1 MKFYTSINR
10 YGNQLLY
17 RGYDNGQPV
26 SKKIKYEPTLYVKS
40 QKPETGYKSL
50 DGVSI
55 EPRLLDDMRSAKNFL
70 STYQDVESFNIYGST
85 NYVNAY
91 IAEQEEWKDDI
102 EFDRDKIKVT
112 SIDIEVQSDDGFPEP
127 DQATQPIISI
137 ACKNNIDNIYFVWG
151 FGDYDVSKSIMQDC
165 QVVYRKMDNEIHLLS
180 EFLKW
185 WNSPAH
191 CPDVITGWN
200 VRGFDVPY
208 MVNRINKVLG
218 EGQANRLSPWEHVNE
233 RVMKFKGRDLTTYEL
248 YGIVTLDYMDMFK
261 KFGYAYGPQES
272 YSLNHISHVVLGE
285 KKLSYEEHSSLHGL
299 YEADFQKFIDYNI
312 KDVEL
317 VDRLED
323 KMGLITLV
331 MTVAYK
337 AGINYMDAFGTTSM
351 WDTIIYRT
359 LSKKNIYPNVEKIA
373 GNTDYVKAG
382 STVGTGNVTH
392 VTKDGIRTGEVKESS
407 FAGGYVKT
415 PQVGLHEWVVSFD
428 LNSLYPNIIVQWN
441 MSPET
446 IVSGTTLG
454 VTPDT
459 CLGGYNT
466 KNSDKST
473 SMAANGVHFKK
484 DGVGVLPSLII
495 DYYAERK
502 AIKDKMLASQQ
513 ERQGID
519 PSQKQEIYRI
529 ERDMNRFENQQMA
542 IKIMMN
548 SLYGALGNKWFR
560 YNDISMAEAITLSGQ
575 YAIRFA
581 EKTVNDHMNQ
591 LLGTDKDYVIAID
604 TDSLYVNFGP
614 LVKKLNPKD
623 PVAFLDKICQE
634 NFEIVIKD
642 AYKELFD
649 HMDCARPRMEM
660 GREAIADV
668 GIWTAKKR
676 YILNVHNNEGVA
688 YAEPKLKIMGIEA
701 IKSSTPSQCR
711 DALKALFKVIVTGSE
726 DKTQEAIRQFK
737 QHFFKLPAHEV
748 SFPRGVNDVDKWT
761 RKTGY
766 AKGTPI
772 HVRGAILHN
781 QAIKSASLDTKY
793 EYIRNGD
800 KVKFCYLKKPNP
812 IKENVVSFKDF
823 LPPELQLD
831 KYIDYDLQ
839 FQKTFLDPIE
849 PILTSIGWTQE
860 EQATLEA
867 FFG

>member
-10 YGNQLLY
+10 YGNKLLY
-17 RGYDNGQPV
+17 RGYENGQPV
-26 SKKIKYEPTLYVKS
+26 NKEIKYEPTLYVKS
-40 QKPETGYKSL
+40 QKPETGVNGL
-50 DGVSI
+50 DGAVI
-55 EPRLLDDMRSAKNFL
+55 EPRLFDTMRNARDFVK
-70 STYQDVESFNIYGST
+70 TYEDVDSFNIYGST

-91 IAEQEEWKDDI
+91 IAEEWDGDI
-102 EFDRDKIKVT
+102 EFDRDRINIT
-112 SIDIEVQSDDGFPEP
+112 SIDIEVQSDNGFPEP
-127 DQATQPIISI
+127 DEAAQPIISI
-137 ACKNNIDNIYFVWG
+137 ACKNNIDNVYFVWG
-151 FGDYDVSKSIMQDC
+151 FGDYDVSKSIMQEC
-165 QVVYRKMDNEIHLLS
+165 EVVYRKMDSEIHLLS
-180 EFLKW
+180 DFLMW

-208 MVNRINKVLG
+208 MVNRITKILG
-218 EGQANRLSPWEHVNE
+218 EGQANRLSPWGHINE
-233 RVMKFKGRDLTTYEL
+233 RIMKFKGRDLTTYEL

-285 KKLSYEEHSSLHGL
+285 KKLSYEEHSSLFGL
-299 YEADFQKFIDYNI
+299 YKADFQKFIDYNI

-337 AGINYMDAFGTTSM
+337 AGINYMDAFGTTAM

-359 LSKKNIYPNVEKIA
+359 LSSKNIYPNINKIP
-373 GNTDYVKAG
+373 GNTEYVKAG
-382 STVGTGNVTH
+382 STVGANNHTH
-392 VTKDGIRTGEVKESS
+392 VTQDGMRTGEVKESG
-407 FAGGYVKT
+407 FAGGYVKS
-415 PQVGLHEWVVSFD
+415 PQIGLHDWVVSFD

-446 IVSGTTLG
+446 IISGTTLG

-459 CLGGYNT
+459 CLNGTNT
-466 KNSDKST
+466 KNPDKTT

-484 DGVGVLPSLII
+484 DTVGVLPSLII
-495 DYYAERK
+495 DYYAERRV
-502 AIKDKMLASQQ
+502 IKDKMLAAQQ

-519 PSQKQEIYRI
+519 PAEKQEIYRI

-581 EKTVNDHMNQ
+581 EKTVNEYMNE
-591 LLGTDKDYVIAID
+591 LLKTTDKDYVIAID

-614 LVKKLNPKD
+614 LVKKYEPKNP
-623 PVAFLDKICQE
+623 VFWLDSVCREKLE
-634 NFEIVIKD
+634 VVIKD

-649 HMDCARPRMEM
+649 RMDCARPRMEM

-701 IKSSTPSQCR
+701 IKSSTPSECR

-726 DKTQEAIRQFK
+726 SKTQEAIRQFK
-737 QHFFKLPAHEV
+737 QYFFSLPAHEV
-748 SFPRGVNDVDKWT
+748 AFPRGVSDIDKWT
-761 RKTGY
+761 RKDGY

-781 QAIKSASLDTKY
+781 MAVKDKALTSKY
-793 EYIRNGD
+793 EPIRNGD

-812 IKENVVSFKDF
+812 IKENVVSFVDF

-831 KYIDYDLQ
+831 KFIDYELQ

-849 PILTSIGWTQE
+849 PILTSIGWSQE

>member
-17 RGYDNGQPV
+17 RGYDNNQPV
-26 SKKIKYEPTLYVKS
+26 MKKIKYEPTLYVRS
-40 QKPETGYKSL
+40 QAPDTGYTGL
-50 DGVSI
+50 DGVVI
-55 EPRLLDDMRSAKNFL
+55 EPRLFDDMRHARDFVK
-70 STYQDVESFNIYGST
+70 TYEDVDSFNIYGST

-91 IAEQEEWKDDI
+91 IAETWNDDI
-102 EFDRDKIKVT
+102 EFNRDRINIT
-112 SIDIEVQSDDGFPEP
+112 SIDIEVQSDNGFPEP
-127 DQATQPIISI
+127 DEAAQPIISI
-137 ACKNNIDNIYFVWG
+137 ACKNNIDNTYFVWG
-151 FGDYDVSKSIMQDC
+151 FGDYDVSKSIMQDNT
-165 QVVYRKMDNEIHLLS
+165 VVYRKMDNEIHLLS
-180 EFLKW
+180 DFLKW

-208 MVNRINKVLG
+208 MVNRITKILG

-233 RVMKFKGRDLTTYEL
+233 RVIKFKGRDLTTYEL
-248 YGIVTLDYMDMFK
+248 YGIVTLDYMDMFQ

-285 KKLSYEEHSSLHGL
+285 KKLSYEEHSSLFGL
-299 YEADFQKFIDYNI
+299 YKADFQKFIDYNI
-312 KDVEL
+312 KDVDL

-331 MTVAYK
+331 MTIAYK
-337 AGINYMDAFGTTSM
+337 AGINYMDTFGTTSM

-359 LSKKNIYPNVEKIA
+359 LSKKNVFPNIDKIP
-373 GNTDYVKAG
+373 GNTDYKKAG
-382 STVGTGNVTH
+382 
-392 VTKDGIRTGEVKESS
+392 GEGAG

-415 PQVGLHEWVVSFD
+415 PQVGLHDWVVSFD
-428 LNSLYPNIIVQWN
+428 LNSLYPNLIVQWN

-446 IVSGTTLG
+446 IISGTTLG

-466 KNSDKST
+466 ENPDKST

-484 DGVGVLPSLII
+484 DTVGVLPSLII
-495 DYYAERK
+495 DYYAERRV
-502 AIKDKMLASQQ
+502 IKDKMLAAQQ

-519 PSQKQEIYRI
+519 PSQKQDIYRI

-575 YAIRFA
+575 MAIRWA
-581 EKTVNDHMNQ
+581 EKTVNEHMNK
-591 LLGTDKDYVIAID
+591 LLETDKDYVIAID

-623 PVAFLDKICQE
+623 PVAFLDKICSE
-634 NFEIVIKD
+634 NFEDVIKKSY
-642 AYKELFD
+642 AKMFD
-649 HMDCARPRMEM
+649 QMDCARPRMEM
-660 GREAIADV
+660 GREVIADV

-688 YAEPKLKIMGIEA
+688 YAQPKLKIMGIEA

-726 DKTQEAIRQFK
+726 SKTQDAIRQFK
-737 QHFFKLPAHEV
+737 QHFFSLPAHEV
-748 SFPRGVNDVDKWT
+748 AFPRGVSDIDKWT
-761 RKTGY
+761 RKDGY

-781 QAIKSASLDTKY
+781 MAIKNKSLTNEY
-793 EYIRNGD
+793 EPIRNGD

-812 IKENVVSFKDF
+812 IKENVVSFIDF

-831 KYIDYDLQ
+831 KHIDYETQ

-849 PILTSIGWTQE
+849 PILTSIGWSQE

>member
-17 RGYDNGQPV
+17 RGYENNQPV
-26 SKKIKYEPTLYVKS
+26 MRKIKYEPTLYVKS
-40 QKPETGYKSL
+40 QKPQTGITSL
-50 DGVSI
+50 DGVVI
-55 EPRLLDDMRSAKNFL
+55 EPRLFDTMRLARDFVK
-70 STYQDVESFNIYGST
+70 TYEDVDSFNIYGST

-91 IAEQEEWKDDI
+91 IAETWENDI
-102 EFDRDKIKVT
+102 EFDRDRINIT

-127 DQATQPIISI
+127 DEAAQPIISI
-137 ACKNNIDNIYFVWG
+137 ACKNNIDNTYFVWG
-151 FGDYDVSKSIMQDC
+151 FGDYDVSKSIMQDHT
-165 QVVYRKMDNEIHLLS
+165 VVYRKMDNEIHLLS
-180 EFLKW
+180 DFLKW

-208 MVNRINKVLG
+208 MVNRITKILG

-285 KKLSYEEHSSLHGL
+285 KKLSYEEHSSLFGL
-299 YEADFQKFIDYNI
+299 YKADFQKFIDYNI

-331 MTVAYK
+331 MTIAYK
-337 AGINYMDAFGTTSM
+337 AGINYMDTFGTTSM

-359 LSKKNIYPNVEKIA
+359 LAKKHIYPNIDKIP
-373 GNTDYVKAG
+373 GNTDYKKSG
-382 STVGTGNVTH
+382 
-392 VTKDGIRTGEVKESS
+392 GEDDSG
-407 FAGGYVKT
+407 FAGGYVKP
-415 PQVGLHEWVVSFD
+415 PQVGLHDWVVSFD

-446 IVSGTTLG
+446 IISGTTLG

-466 KNSDKST
+466 ENPNKST

-484 DGVGVLPSLII
+484 DSIGVLPSLII
-495 DYYAERK
+495 DYYAERRV
-502 AIKDKMLASQQ
+502 IKDKMLAAQQ

-529 ERDMNRFENQQMA
+529 ERDMNRYENQQMA

-575 YAIRFA
+575 MAIRWA
-581 EKTVNDHMNQ
+581 EKTVNKHMNQ

-623 PVAFLDKICQE
+623 PVAFLDKICSE
-634 NFEIVIKD
+634 NFEDVIKKSY
-642 AYKELFD
+642 AKMFD
-649 HMDCARPRMEM
+649 QMDCARPRMEM
-660 GREAIADV
+660 GREVIADV

-688 YAEPKLKIMGIEA
+688 YAQPKLKIMGIEA

-726 DKTQEAIRQFK
+726 SKTQEAIRQFK
-737 QHFFKLPAHEV
+737 QHFFSLPAHEV
-748 SFPRGVNDVDKWT
+748 AFPRGVSDIDKWT
-761 RKTGY
+761 RKDGY

-781 QAIKSASLDTKY
+781 MTIKQKALTSKY
-793 EYIRNGD
+793 EPIRNGD

-812 IKENVVSFKDF
+812 IKENVVSFVDF

-831 KYIDYDLQ
+831 KFIDYELQ

-849 PILTSIGWTQE
+849 PILTSIGWSQE

>member
-1 MKFYTSINR
+1 LKFYTSINR

-17 RGYDNGQPV
+17 RGYENNQQV
-26 SKKIKYEPTLYVKS
+26 MHKIKYEPTLYVKS
-40 QKPETGYKSL
+40 QKPDTGITSL
-50 DGVSI
+50 DGVAI
-55 EPRLLDDMRSAKNFL
+55 EPRLFDTMRNARDFL
-70 STYQDVESFNIYGST
+70 KTYEEVDSFNIYGST

-91 IAEQEEWKDDI
+91 IAETWQGDI
-102 EFDRDKIKVT
+102 EFDRDRINIT
-112 SIDIEVQSDDGFPEP
+112 SIDIEVQSDKGFPEP
-127 DQATQPIISI
+127 DKAEQPIISI

-165 QVVYRKMDNEIHLLS
+165 EVVYRKMDNEIHLLS

-208 MVNRINKVLG
+208 MVNRITNVLG

-248 YGIVTLDYMDMFK
+248 YGIVTLDYMDMFQ

-285 KKLSYEEHSSLHGL
+285 KKLSYEEHHSLHGL
-299 YEADFQKFIDYNI
+299 YKADFQKFIDYNI

-331 MTVAYK
+331 MTIAYK
-337 AGINYMDAFGTTSM
+337 AGINYMDTFGTTSM

-359 LSKKNIYPNVEKIA
+359 LAKKNTFPNVNKIP
-373 GNTDYVKAG
+373 GNTNYIKAG
-382 STVGTGNVTH
+382 SVEGSVTH
-392 VTKDGIRTGEVKESS
+392 DTTNGIRNGEKKDPG
-407 FAGGYVKT
+407 FAGGYVKA
-415 PQVGLHEWVVSFD
+415 PQVGLHDWVVSFD
-428 LNSLYPNIIVQWN
+428 LNSLYPNLIVQWN

-446 IVSGTTLG
+446 IISGTTLG

-466 KNSDKST
+466 ENPDKST

-484 DGVGVLPSLII
+484 DTVGVLPSLII
-495 DYYAERK
+495 DYYAERRI
-502 AIKDKMLASQQ
+502 IKDKMLAAQQ

-575 YAIRFA
+575 MAIRWA
-581 EKTVNDHMNQ
+581 EKTVNKHMNN

-623 PVAFLDKICQE
+623 PVAFLDKICSE
-634 NFEIVIKD
+634 NFEDVIKKSY
-642 AYKELFD
+642 AKMFD
-649 HMDCARPRMEM
+649 QMDCARPRMEM
-660 GREAIADV
+660 GREVIADV

-688 YAEPKLKIMGIEA
+688 YTEPKLKIMGIEA

-726 DKTQEAIRQFK
+726 FKTQEAIRQFK
-737 QHFFKLPAHEV
+737 QHFFSLPAHEV
-748 SFPRGVNDVDKWT
+748 AFPRGVSDIKKWT
-761 RKTGY
+761 RKDGY

-781 QAIKSASLDTKY
+781 QAIKERSLTDKY
-793 EYIRNGD
+793 EPVRNGD

-812 IKENVVSFKDF
+812 IKENVVSFIDF

-831 KYIDYDLQ
+831 KFIDYEMQ

-849 PILTSIGWTQE
+849 PILTSIGWSQE

>member
-17 RGYDNGQPV
+17 RGYDNNQPV
-26 SKKIKYEPTLYVKS
+26 MRKIKYEPTLYVKS
-40 QKPETGYKSL
+40 QKPETGITSL
-50 DGVSI
+50 DGVVI
-55 EPRLLDDMRSAKNFL
+55 EPRLFDTMRNARDFVK
-70 STYQDVESFNIYGST
+70 TYEDVDSFNIYGST
-85 NYVNAY
+85 NYVNSY
-91 IAEQEEWKDDI
+91 IAETWQDDI
-102 EFDRDKIKVT
+102 EFDRDRINIT
-112 SIDIEVQSDDGFPEP
+112 SIDIEVQSDNGFPDP
-127 DQATQPIISI
+127 DQAAQPIISI

-151 FGDYDVSKSIMQDC
+151 FGDYDISKSIMQDC
-165 QVVYRKMDNEIHLLS
+165 EVVYRKMDNEIHLLS

-208 MVNRINKVLG
+208 MVNRITKILG
-218 EGQANRLSPWEHVNE
+218 EGQANRLSPWDHVNE
-233 RVMKFKGRDLTTYEL
+233 RTMKFKGRDLTTYEL

-285 KKLSYEEHSSLHGL
+285 NKLSYEEHSSLHGL
-299 YEADFQKFIDYNI
+299 YKADFQKFIDYNI

-331 MTVAYK
+331 MTIAYK
-337 AGINYMDAFGTTSM
+337 AGINYMDTFGTTSM

-359 LSKKNIYPNVEKIA
+359 LAKKNVFPNIQKIP
-373 GNTDYVKAG
+373 GNIDYVKAG
-382 STVGTGNVTH
+382 AT
-392 VTKDGIRTGEVKESS
+392 DGEDQSS
-407 FAGGYVKT
+407 FAGGYVKA
-415 PQVGLHEWVVSFD
+415 PQVGLHDWVVSFD
-428 LNSLYPNIIVQWN
+428 LNSLYPNLIVQWN

-466 KNSDKST
+466 QNPNKNT
-473 SMAANGVHFKK
+473 SMAANGVHFRK

-495 DYYAERK
+495 DYYSERRV
-502 AIKDKMLASQQ
+502 IKDKMLAAQQ

-519 PSQKQEIYRI
+519 PSQKQDIYRI

-575 YAIRFA
+575 MAIRWA
-581 EKTVNDHMNQ
+581 EKTVNSHMNM
-591 LLGTDKDYVIAID
+591 LLETDKDYVIAID

-623 PVAFLDKICQE
+623 PVAFLDKICSE
-634 NFEIVIKD
+634 NFEAVIKKSY
-642 AYKELFD
+642 AKMFD
-649 HMDCARPRMEM
+649 QMDCARPRMEM
-660 GREAIADV
+660 GREVIADI

-688 YAEPKLKIMGIEA
+688 YAQPKLKIMGIEA

-726 DKTQEAIRQFK
+726 TKTQDAIRQFK
-737 QHFFKLPAHEV
+737 QHFFSLPAHEV
-748 SFPRGVNDVDKWT
+748 AFPRGVSDIDKWT
-761 RKTGY
+761 RKSGY

-781 QAIKSASLDTKY
+781 QAIKDKSLTSKY
-793 EYIRNGD
+793 EPVRNGD

-812 IKENVVSFKDF
+812 IKENVVSFIDF

-831 KYIDYDLQ
+831 KFIDYELQ

-849 PILTSIGWTQE
+849 PILTSIGWSQE
-860 EQATLEA
+860 EQASLEE

>member
-1 MKFYTSINR
+1 MR
-10 YGNQLLY
+10 
-17 RGYDNGQPV
+17 
-26 SKKIKYEPTLYVKS
+26 KIKYEPTLYVKS
-40 QKPETGYKSL
+40 QKPDTGITSL
-50 DGVSI
+50 DGVAI
-55 EPRLLDDMRSAKNFL
+55 EPRLFDTMRNARDFL
-70 STYQDVESFNIYGST
+70 KTYEEVDSFNIYGST

-91 IAEQEEWKDDI
+91 IAETWQDDI
-102 EFDRDKIKVT
+102 EFDRDRINIT
-112 SIDIEVQSDDGFPEP
+112 SIDIEVQSDKGFPEP
-127 DQATQPIISI
+127 DKAEQPIISI

-165 QVVYRKMDNEIHLLS
+165 EVVYRKMDNEIHLLS

-208 MVNRINKVLG
+208 MVNRITNILG

-248 YGIVTLDYMDMFK
+248 YGIVTLDYMDMFQ

-285 KKLSYEEHSSLHGL
+285 KKLSYEEHSSLFGL
-299 YEADFQKFIDYNI
+299 YNADFQKFIDYNI

-331 MTVAYK
+331 MTIAYK
-337 AGINYMDAFGTTSM
+337 AGINYMDTFGTTSM

-359 LSKKNIYPNVEKIA
+359 LAKKNTFPNVNKIP
-373 GNTDYVKAG
+373 GNTNYIKAG
-382 STVGTGNVTH
+382 GVDGSVTH
-392 VTKDGIRTGEVKESS
+392 DTTNGIRNGEKKDPG
-407 FAGGYVKT
+407 FAGGYVKV
-415 PQVGLHEWVVSFD
+415 PQVGLHDWVVSFD
-428 LNSLYPNIIVQWN
+428 LNSLYPNLIVQWN

-446 IVSGTTLG
+446 IISGTTLG

-466 KNSDKST
+466 ENPDKST

-484 DGVGVLPSLII
+484 DTVGVLPSLII
-495 DYYAERK
+495 DYYAERRI
-502 AIKDKMLASQQ
+502 IKDKMLAAQQ

-575 YAIRFA
+575 MAIRWA
-581 EKTVNDHMNQ
+581 EKTVNKHMNK
-591 LLGTDKDYVIAID
+591 LLETDKDYVIAID

-623 PVAFLDKICQE
+623 PVAFLDKICSE
-634 NFEIVIKD
+634 NFEDVIKKSY
-642 AYKELFD
+642 AKMFD
-649 HMDCARPRMEM
+649 QMDCARPRMEM
-660 GREAIADV
+660 GREVIADV

-688 YAEPKLKIMGIEA
+688 YAQPKLKIMGIEA

-726 DKTQEAIRQFK
+726 SKTQDAIRQFK
-737 QHFFKLPAHEV
+737 QHFFSLPAHEV
-748 SFPRGVNDVDKWT
+748 AFPRGVSDINKWT
-761 RKTGY
+761 RKDGY

-781 QAIKSASLDTKY
+781 QAIKERSLTDKY
-793 EYIRNGD
+793 EPVRNGD

-812 IKENVVSFKDF
+812 IKENVVSFIDF

-831 KYIDYDLQ
+831 KFIDYEMQ

-849 PILTSIGWTQE
+849 PILSSIGWSQE